1 MAEATRKVCGSFA
14 EAKEKCKFT
23 IGAEVRRKLCGSF
36 RGRKKVIPIRHRGGR
51 TAEGQ
56 RKLSG
61 SSTEAAMF
69 IHHGGGSKAEAPR
82 KPKKPMFSHHRGGSK
97 AEGMR
102 KVCGRYAGVTFAI

>member
-1 MAEATRKVCGSFA
+1 MAEATRKVCGSLA

-23 IGAEVRRKLCGSF
+23 IGAEVRRKVCGSF
-36 RGRKKVIPIRHRGGR
+36 CGRKKVIPIRHRGGR

-69 IHHGGGSKAEAPR
+69 IHHRGGSKAEAPR

-102 KVCGRYAGVTFAI
+102 KVCGRYVP